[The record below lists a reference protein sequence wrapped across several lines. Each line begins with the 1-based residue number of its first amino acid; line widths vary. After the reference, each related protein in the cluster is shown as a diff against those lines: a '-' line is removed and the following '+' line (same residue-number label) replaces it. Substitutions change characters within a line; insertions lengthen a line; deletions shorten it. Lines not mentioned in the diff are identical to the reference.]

1 MKGIHLVVCVCLFL
15 FVFNQFLFADK
26 TMESDS
32 LYTYKYI
39 NGIYMSEPERALN
52 LLEGAESKKTLPLRI
67 INELRSKAYRNMYM
81 TKLAFV
87 YARKS
92 YLLDSISQKDPKH
105 LLKMTVDLAELALL
119 MSDHKE
125 SMRYIKER
133 RVSCCFVL
141 VKINGN
147 YLSRKRRMIILTKL
161 SNSFKVRKPNW
172 KWLCFHTSMG

>member
-105 LLKMTVDLAELALL
+105 LLKMTVDLAVLALL

-125 SMRYIKER
+125 SM
-133 RVSCCFVL
+133 
-141 VKINGN
+141 
-147 YLSRKRRMIILTKL
+147 
-161 SNSFKVRKPNW
+161 
-172 KWLCFHTSMG
+172 